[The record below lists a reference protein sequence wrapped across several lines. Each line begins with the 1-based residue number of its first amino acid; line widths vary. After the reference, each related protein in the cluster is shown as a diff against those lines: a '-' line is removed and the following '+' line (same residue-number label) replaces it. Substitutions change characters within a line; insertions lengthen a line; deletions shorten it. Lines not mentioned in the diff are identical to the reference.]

1 MPQIVSADLYET
13 ADKALI
19 SAGRRGQLRNSHE
32 YLLQGISTCGVC
44 GARIGCASSGT
55 WTTEKG
61 KRRVFYYVCSKRRRP
76 SQPGRRC
83 SLPMLRSDTVDGKI
97 WEAIVNSVIREDHLE
112 KAVAESVR
120 ESEAAPYPKRLPRLE
135 AKQKQLV
142 RAEEILLERFG
153 RGLITDSVLDKE
165 LVRLSRDRTAVKQ
178 SIDAANAALLG
189 RRSRDAS
196 ANGLRTAL
204 EDLRQKLRF
213 ATHEDR
219 RDIVRAVLAKDEN
232 AVKIGPNRIEA
243 RFLLAAA
250 GGSGVAQVYRA
261 G

>member
-1 MPQIVSADLYET
+1 
-13 ADKALI
+13 
-19 SAGRRGQLRNSHE
+19 
-32 YLLQGISTCGVC
+32 
-44 GARIGCASSGT
+44 
-55 WTTEKG
+55 
-61 KRRVFYYVCSKRRRP
+61 
-76 SQPGRRC
+76 
-83 SLPMLRSDTVDGKI
+83 MLRSDTVDGKI

-120 ESEAAPYPKRLPRLE
+120 ESEAAPDPKRLPRLE

-219 RDIVRAVLAKDEN
+219 RDIVRAVLTKDEN